1 MSRTALAIAMEP
13 TASAITD
20 IAVPRDVRPKPQKSQ
35 ITHPTTVSTSG

>member
-20 IAVPRDVRPKPQKSQ
+20 ITVPRDVSPKPQKRQ